1 MSRDPQPSDA
11 VALSA
16 VLVATSR
23 LRRATQH
30 GAIPVLRDADL
41 TVSQW
46 LILCHL
52 RGADGSTL
60 TEIAAAIDHDAG
72 ALSRAVYLLRERELI
87 VALKVP
93 GDRRSV
99 SLCISPSGEALCGKV
114 DAQLRRQMADALD
127 GGMAGPELRMLL
139 HLMDKAVA
147 ALSGPAR
154 RPLAS

>member
-1 MSRDPQPSDA
+1 MSRDPQPLDA
-11 VALSA
+11 VALCE
-16 VLVATSR
+16 VLVAISR

-30 GAIPVLRDADL
+30 GAVQVLRDADL
-41 TVSQW
+41 TVAQW

-87 VALKVP
+87 MALKVP

-99 SLCISPSGEALCGKV
+99 SLCISPPGETLCNTV
-114 DAQLRRQMADALD
+114 DAQLRRQVADALD
-127 GGMAGPELRMLL
+127 GGMAGAELRMLL

-147 ALSGPAR
+147 ALSGFAR